1 MALLLINLVDA
12 RTPANTP
19 RSTDIAPVA
28 AASLEVSGI
37 KDSAATDAA
46 SMPTAT
52 DKPINVPILTFL
64 ANLVT
69 AIKALNIRPIP
80 AIAPIA
86 LVMPLPSIMLNAAI
100 DAVIS
105 SIDAENDSIKSPIL
119 PALNEYLPI
128 KLVAAISPMTMPENA
143 AITRVPLA
151 SALVSI
157 LPSILTDNAISNS
170 PALIDSIIF
179 PNLVEFSDIEEVIP
193 IATIIK
199 PTNVTTAS
207 PPLIKVLVSIE
218 PKMYT
223 TPASISREKLMF
235 LIILPKA
242 FEFPEI
248 SLVMTII
255 PDMIIRNA
263 VMARPPCINVLVS
276 IEPNM

>member
-1 MALLLINLVDA
+1 MALLLTNLVDA

-37 KDSAATDAA
+37 KDRAATDAA

-52 DKPINVPILTFL
+52 DRPINVPILTSL

-80 AIAPIA
+80 VIALIA
-86 LVMPLPSIMLNAAI
+86 LVMPSPSIMLNAAI

-105 SIDAENDSIKSPIL
+105 SIDAETDSIKSPIL

-128 KLVAAISPMTMPENA
+128 KLVAAISPMIIPENA
-143 AITRVPLA
+143 VITRAPLA
-151 SALVSI
+151 SA
-157 LPSILTDNAISNS
+157 
-170 PALIDSIIF
+170 
-179 PNLVEFSDIEEVIP
+179 
-193 IATIIK
+193 
-199 PTNVTTAS
+199 
-207 PPLIKVLVSIE
+207 LVSIE